1 MAFTKIAAAG
11 IGSTGTFL
19 FDNLNVTGVSTFGNT
34 VVGGATTE
42 LIVSGDARVTG
53 ILTIGTS
60 SITLD
65 GSNNQVNVGT
75 GVTIHHSNGVQ
86 VGRNTLHSEGLI
98 VNSLNAS
105 GVITATSFYGDG
117 TNLTNTGSTLS
128 AASGSQRVVLTGQT
142 SGTMTASATSSSLSF
157 NASTGALSATSFSG
171 SGANLT
177 GIAATTNVRTDSL
190 VVSGITTA
198 TGGVQGNVIGNL
210 TGNVNASGVSTFSG
224 GVVVAAGSAGA
235 PSISP
240 TGDNNT
246 GIFFPAADTIGFS
259 NGGSEKWRIGGST
272 YEYTNLTNYGTN
284 FDDYKPCLS
293 SYRSSG
299 GSSSTET
306 FDSTIGNGSW
316 NSKTL
321 TYNQI
326 IQTSHGYAP
335 AVTNR
340 AVIGSYV
347 YASNNGSGDNSF
359 PTGGSGT
366 SYWTPNGCAIWG
378 NSGGASGNQGTAS
391 IRADFQSY
399 YYSGSAF
406 YARVLNGVTSG
417 VGYGLHVDLGGHPF
431 GGRQVGVYVRQMD
444 NQTMTGNAG
453 YVYKRHNT
461 SNTFWVMQVENGA
474 GSTIGGITC
483 TNTNTAF
490 PTSSDYRLK
499 ENVVPLTG
507 AIDKVKQIPVHRFNF
522 IASPEITQD
531 GFLAHEL
538 QPIVPIA
545 VDGDK
550 DEVETLPKKDE
561 DGNFIYNGEG
571 DERTPI
577 FKTVPKYQTVDY
589 SKVVPLLT
597 AALQEALTEIETLK
611 ARLDAAGL

>member
-1 MAFTKIAAAG
+1 
-11 IGSTGTFL
+11 
-19 FDNLNVTGVSTFGNT
+19 
-34 VVGGATTE
+34 
-42 LIVSGDARVTG
+42 
-53 ILTIGTS
+53 
-60 SITLD
+60 
-65 GSNNQVNVGT
+65 
-75 GVTIHHSNGVQ
+75 
-86 VGRNTLHSEGLI
+86 
-98 VNSLNAS
+98 
-105 GVITATSFYGDG
+105 
-117 TNLTNTGSTLS
+117 
-128 AASGSQRVVLTGQT
+128 
-142 SGTMTASATSSSLSF
+142 
-157 NASTGALSATSFSG
+157 
-171 SGANLT
+171 
-177 GIAATTNVRTDSL
+177 
-190 VVSGITTA
+190 
-198 TGGVQGNVIGNL
+198 
-210 TGNVNASGVSTFSG
+210 
-224 GVVVAAGSAGA
+224 
-235 PSISP
+235 
-240 TGDNNT
+240 
-246 GIFFPAADTIGFS
+246 
-259 NGGSEKWRIGGST
+259 
-272 YEYTNLTNYGTN
+272 
-284 FDDYKPCLS
+284 
-293 SYRSSG
+293 
-299 GSSSTET
+299 
-306 FDSTIGNGSW
+306 
-316 NSKTL
+316 
-321 TYNQI
+321 
-326 IQTSHGYAP
+326 
-335 AVTNR
+335 
-340 AVIGSYV
+340 V

>member
-1 MAFTKIAAAG
+1 MGLTR
-11 IGSTGTFL
+11 
-19 FDNLNVTGVSTFGNT
+19 
-34 VVGGATTE
+34 
-42 LIVSGDARVTG
+42 VSGDILQTPLNVGVVTASEINVG
-53 ILTIGTS
+53 HDVNIHSAGFSVGTS
-60 SITLD
+60 D
-65 GSNNQVNVGT
+65 
-75 GVTIHHSNGVQ
+75 
-86 VGRNTLHSEGLI
+86 LHSTGLT
-98 VNSLNAS
+98 VQNLNAT
-105 GVITATSFYGDG
+105 GVITATSFIGDGSALTGIDATALKDSDRNVKIQANTSGAVVTGVLTATSFSGDG

-128 AASGSQRVVLTGQT
+128 TADGLQRVVLTGQT
-142 SGTMTASATSSSLSF
+142 SGTMTASATSASLTF
-157 NASTGALSATSFSG
+157 NASSGSLSATSFSG

-177 GIAATTNVRTDSL
+177 GIAVTENVRTNSL
-190 VVSGITTA
+190 VVSGI
-198 TGGVQGNVIGNL
+198 
-210 TGNVNASGVSTFSG
+210 STFA
-224 GVVVAAGSAGA
+224 VGSAST
-235 PSISP
+235 PSITP
-240 TGDNNT
+240 TGFSTT
-246 GIFFPAADTIGFS
+246 GIFFPSGNNISFS
-259 NGGSEKWRIGGST
+259 LGGAEKFRLIST
-272 YEYTNLTNYGTN
+272 DYTFGHFTNSPGTLN
-284 FDDYKPCLS
+284 AYKPSFS
-293 SYRSSG
+293 SYRSTT
-299 GSSSTET
+299 GSTSAEPS
-306 FDSTIGNGSW
+306 DSTSEQGSW
-316 NSKTL
+316 NNKIIS
-321 TYNQI
+321 YNQI
-326 IQTSHGYAP
+326 IQTLHGYQP
-335 AVTNR
+335 SSTNR
-340 AVIGSYV
+340 AVVGLYSY
-347 YASNNGSGDNSF
+347 AANNGSGDNSF

-378 NSGGASGNQGTAS
+378 NSGGAVGNQGTAS

-461 SNTFWVMQVENGA
+461 SNTFWVLQVENGA

-499 ENVVPLTG
+499 ENVIPLTG

-538 QPIVPIA
+538 KPIVPIA

-561 DGNFIYNGEG
+561 NGNFIYNGEG